1 LTADAVFLAFCVV
14 FVPLD
19 EASDAVNDIWLFDIC
34 ASSPVSS
41 SSGKVGWS
49 KVSFLA
55 SAFLLDDD
63 ELLLLLGAGME
74 EDERLRRVRLGL
86 VFLGPLELLFF
97 GAE

>member
-1 LTADAVFLAFCVV
+1 MTILLTADAVFLAFCVV

-41 SSGKVGWS
+41 SGKVGWS

-55 SAFLLDDD
+55 RAFLLDDD
-63 ELLLLLGAGME
+63 ELLLLHIKSGHY
-74 EDERLRRVRLGL
+74 
-86 VFLGPLELLFF
+86 
-97 GAE
+97 